1 MTRLTFEDAI
11 SSGETDVPL
20 AALCFAREIAYP
32 KMDVESCL
40 ARLDTLANAA
50 WHIISPDHSFVE
62 QAEALADFL
71 FIQERF
77 RGNAQEY
84 NDPRNSYLNEV
95 LERRL
100 GIPISLSA
108 IYIAIAGRLGLPAQ
122 GVGLPGHFIVSL
134 PAPGGDIYID
144 PFHGGSR
151 LSLEDCAQLVRQSSG
166 YEGDLQ
172 SEWLQ
177 PMAPHAIL
185 TRMLNNLRIIYY
197 QLEDWDTALAVI
209 DRLRLLQPELPDLL
223 RDLGMV
229 QHRRGALRQAIQSYE
244 SYLTRAPSAPDAGT
258 VRLHLESAVK
268 SLSALN

>member
-1 MTRLTFEDAI
+1 MTKLTFEDVI
-11 SSGETDVPL
+11 SSGEIDVPL

-32 KMDVESCL
+32 ELDIESYL
-40 ARLDTLANAA
+40 ARLDSLANAA
-50 WHIISPDHSFVE
+50 WHIISPEHSFAE
-62 QAEALADFL
+62 QADELADFL

-77 RGNAQEY
+77 HGNAQEY

-95 LERRL
+95 LDRRV

-108 IYIAIAGRLGLPAQ
+108 VFIAIAERLGLPAR

-134 PAPGGDIYID
+134 HAPGGDIYID
-144 PFHGGSR
+144 PFHGGNR
-151 LSLEDCAQLVRQSSG
+151 LSLDDCALLVHQSSG
-166 YEGDLQ
+166 YEGELQ
-172 SEWLQ
+172 EEWLQ
-177 PMAPHAIL
+177 PMAPNAIL
-185 TRMLNNLRIIYY
+185 TRMLNNLRNIYY
-197 QLEDWDTALAVI
+197 QQEDWDTALAVI

-229 QHRRGALRQAIQSYE
+229 QHRRGALRQAILFYE